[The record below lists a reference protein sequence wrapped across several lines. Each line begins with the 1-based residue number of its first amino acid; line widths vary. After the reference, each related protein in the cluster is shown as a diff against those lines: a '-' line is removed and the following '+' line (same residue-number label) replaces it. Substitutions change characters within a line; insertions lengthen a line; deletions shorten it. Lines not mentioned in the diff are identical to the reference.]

1 MELLHTFFQ
10 KIPMAALF
18 LSVAAGY
25 WIGNFKIGNF
35 SLGGMAGTL
44 LVAVIIGQIGVP
56 VDPVVKDMMFAL
68 FIYATGYVSGPQFFT
83 SLNRKT
89 FSQLHLA
96 LISAITVFVLIFA
109 VAKVM
114 DLDKGTAAGL
124 LAGATTESASIGTAG
139 EALQRLGL
147 GADKIKELQG
157 NIGVTY
163 AITYLFGMLTVIFF
177 ASRVAPRLMRTDL
190 KREARNLE
198 NTLGGTATKL
208 APGQYDA
215 FGALR
220 ARVYQV
226 TQNDAVGMTVADL
239 EDRFSVRVE
248 QAAYQEK
255 RIDVTPDLTLQNG
268 FRLAL
273 QGKLDQVGQAG
284 KFVGKETA
292 NLSALGFINEE
303 RDVVVTRKDLIGKT
317 IAEARGML
325 DLKHRFGVY
334 ASRLKRLD
342 QEIPMYPQTELH
354 SGDVVRIVGEAEDVA
369 KAADLIGYS
378 LVPSKLVDYVF
389 LGLGVL
395 AGILIGMITVSVAG
409 VPIGLGTGGGCLISG
424 LVFGWLRAKHP
435 TFGNLPGSTAQYLRD
450 FGLARIHRLGRPG
463 HRPPGDCPDQT
474 IWRDVARPRPLC
486 GSGSLPG
493 DGVLRPAGFK
503 NESDPHMR
511 RHHRQFDVHPGP
523 ERRDR
528 CRRQQHARA
537 GLHRQLCHIQRTA
550 DLSRTGD
557 RVYSLKHVLIIDHR
571 KESV

>member
-1 MELLHTFFQ
+1 MELLHSFFQ

-18 LSVAAGY
+18 LSVAVGY

-44 LVAVIIGQIGVP
+44 LVALVIGQAGVP

-68 FIYATGYVSGPQFFT
+68 FIYATGYVSGPQFFA

-89 FSQLHLA
+89 ISQLHLA
-96 LISAITVFVLIFA
+96 LISGVAIFIFIFVT
-109 VAKVM
+109 AKVM

-124 LAGATTESASIGTAG
+124 LAGAITESACIGTAG

-147 GADKIKELQG
+147 GADKIKELQT

-177 ASRVAPRLMRTDL
+177 TSRVAPRLMKIDL
-190 KREARNLE
+190 KREAQNLE
-198 NTLGGTATKL
+198 NSLGGSGTKL

-215 FGALR
+215 FGVLR
-220 ARVYQV
+220 ARVYEV
-226 TQNDAVGMTVADL
+226 TKATAVGMSVSDL
-239 EDRFSVRVE
+239 EARFNVRVE
-248 QAAYQEK
+248 QAAHHEK
-255 RIDVTPDLTLQNG
+255 RIDVIPDLVLQTG

-273 QGKLDQVGQAG
+273 QGKLDQVGHAG

-334 ASRLKRLD
+334 ASRLRRLD

-378 LVPSKLVDYVF
+378 LVPSKLVDYVY

-409 VPIGLGTGGGCLISG
+409 VPVGLGTGGGCLISG
-424 LVFGWLRAKHP
+424 LIFGWLRAKHH
-435 TFGNLPGSTAQYLRD
+435 TFGNLPGSTAQHLRD
-450 FGLARIHRLGRPG
+450 FGLAVFIASVGLATGPQAIAQIKQYGVTLPVIGFCAALFACLVMVFYGRLVLKMNPVILCGAISG
-463 HRPPGDCPDQT
+463 NLT
-474 IWRDVARPRPLC
+474 TTAALYSVSDVAESSTPVLGYTVSYAISNVLLTFLGPLI
-486 GSGSLPG
+486 
-493 DGVLRPAGFK
+493 VFT
-503 NESDPHMR
+503 
-511 RHHRQFDVHPGP
+511 V
-523 ERRDR
+523 
-528 CRRQQHARA
+528 
-537 GLHRQLCHIQRTA
+537 
-550 DLSRTGD
+550 
-557 RVYSLKHVLIIDHR
+557 
-571 KESV
+571 

>member
-68 FIYATGYVSGPQFFT
+68 FIYATGYVSGPQFFA

-89 FSQLHLA
+89 ISQLHLA
-96 LISAITVFVLIFA
+96 LISAITVFVCIFV
-109 VAKVM
+109 VAKLM
-114 DLDKGTAAGL
+114 NLDKGTAAGL
-124 LAGATTESASIGTAG
+124 LAGTTTESASIGTAG

-177 ASRVAPRLMRTDL
+177 SSRVAPRLLRTDL

-198 NTLGGTATKL
+198 NTLGGNGNKL

-226 TQNDAVGMTVADL
+226 THDDAVGMTVAEL
-239 EDRFSVRVE
+239 EARFTVRVE

-255 RIDVTPDLTLQNG
+255 RIDVTPDLALQTG
-268 FRLAL
+268 YRLAL
-273 QGKLDQVGQAG
+273 QGRLDQVGRAG

-292 NLSALGFINEE
+292 NLSAMGFINEE

-317 IAEARGML
+317 IAEAREML

-334 ASRLKRLD
+334 ASRLRRLD
-342 QEIPMYPQTELH
+342 QEIPMYPQTDLH
-354 SGDVVRIVGEAEDVA
+354 SGDVVRIVGEAQDVA
-369 KAADLIGYS
+369 QAADLIGYS

-395 AGILIGMITVSVAG
+395 AGILIGMVTVSAAG

-424 LVFGWLRAKHP
+424 LIFGWLRAKHP
-435 TFGNLPGSTAQYLRD
+435 TFGNLPGATAQYLRD
-450 FGLARIHRLGRPG
+450 FGLAVFIASVGLATGP
-463 HRPPGDCPDQT
+463 QA
-474 IWRDVARPRPLC
+474 IAQIKQY
-486 GSGSLPG
+486 
-493 DGVLRPAGFK
+493 GVLLPIIGICVALVPCLMMVFYGRFVLKMNPILICGAITG
-503 NESDPHMR
+503 NLTCT
-511 RHHRQFDVHPGP
+511 PGLNGVI
-523 ERRDR
+523 E
-528 CRRQQHARA
+528 A
-537 GLHRQLCHIQRTA
+537 A
-550 DLSRTGD
+550 DSSTP
-557 RVYSLKHVLIIDHR
+557 VLGYTVSYAISNVLLTFLGPVI
-571 KESV
+571 VFAV